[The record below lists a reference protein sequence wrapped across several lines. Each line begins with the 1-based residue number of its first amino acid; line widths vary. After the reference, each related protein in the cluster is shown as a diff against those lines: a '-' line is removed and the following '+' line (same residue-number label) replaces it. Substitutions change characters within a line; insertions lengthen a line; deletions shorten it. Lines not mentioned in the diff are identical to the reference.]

1 MNNCHR
7 KALIH
12 SNCWNVHFSLFSMIP
27 RTSKA
32 RSKDNP
38 VTTIW
43 SPSPYPP
50 KCLFLAENSKRQ
62 PYLGDLTGSHRVSR
76 LTFLAPSLTPK
87 LSPPRLE
94 SGFQWGGHWLASLR
108 ARNAPQ
114 LLSAET
120 SAPLWRPP
128 HREAL
133 TPSLATPTLTAHPG
147 PAIPLVAASGRPCHS
162 RPGALIGEGACHS
175 QDGRARARSRPSGT
189 TCCPKWETRYCGGR
203 VLAAG
208 SAASRTC
215 STGHSDKALH
225 GGSRPPRLSSQSA
238 EVRWASPVP
247 PDAEPLGH

>member
-94 SGFQWGGHWLASLR
+94 SGFQWGNIGWR
-108 ARNAPQ
+108 
-114 LLSAET
+114 LSARGT
-120 SAPLWRPP
+120 R
-128 HREAL
+128 
-133 TPSLATPTLTAHPG
+133 
-147 PAIPLVAASGRPCHS
+147 HS
-162 RPGALIGEGACHS
+162 SS
-175 QDGRARARSRPSGT
+175 QP
-189 TCCPKWETRYCGGR
+189 
-203 VLAAG
+203 
-208 SAASRTC
+208 
-215 STGHSDKALH
+215 
-225 GGSRPPRLSSQSA
+225 RPPRRSG
-238 EVRWASPVP
+238 
-247 PDAEPLGH
+247 GHPTGKP